1 MINVVINLVGTLWSG
16 FLIHKRVSENNPP
29 MHNREPPVAM
39 FLILVAADRF
49 LGGHL
54 MHPGPI
60 RDLSLSLKIETA
72 GPSVVLEAP
81 QPWITKLLLQ
91 RGRTMVGGK
100 TE

>member
-1 MINVVINLVGTLWSG
+1 
-16 FLIHKRVSENNPP
+16 
-29 MHNREPPVAM
+29 
-39 FLILVAADRF
+39 
-49 LGGHL
+49 
-54 MHPGPI
+54 MHPGPF